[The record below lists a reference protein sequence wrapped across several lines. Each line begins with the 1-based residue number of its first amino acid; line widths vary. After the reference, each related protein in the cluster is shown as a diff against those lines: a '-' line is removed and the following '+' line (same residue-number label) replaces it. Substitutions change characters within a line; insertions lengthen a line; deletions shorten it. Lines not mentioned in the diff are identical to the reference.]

1 MGSYTN
7 TKRGE
12 DEKVKFLALMS
23 HKDGAVDLEAFK
35 EFSAGYQVKDKTFKR
50 PKGVRIIEG
59 GRVSG
64 PYIIFIIYEAPNEKA
79 SRDFLR
85 ELEPYR
91 KIERFAI
98 SPCGWCDR
106 TKASQKV
113 AE

>member
-1 MGSYTN
+1 M
-7 TKRGE
+7 
-12 DEKVKFLALMS
+12 KFLALMS
-23 HKDGAVDLEAFK
+23 RKDGAVDLEAFR

-79 SRDFLR
+79 SREFLR

-91 KIERFAI
+91 KIERFLLT
-98 SPCGWCDR
+98 PCGWCER
-106 TKASQKV
+106 TKASQTK
-113 AE
+113 EE